1 MNRFFYLKKI
11 KNNSEFIGMDNFF
24 KEIEYDKKSKKEKN
38 FSPFKNQMDLFY
50 ICLLIGIKFKE
61 KLKIDSNNHVLGDMT
76 ANWTDTINLS
86 GAKDLVVALYVATT
100 IEETDKNYDNKK
112 KVQSI
117 LNHKLGKDP
126 IRSLSEE
133 GMDEIHEYSF
143 GGYLKLL
150 KLFKNK
156 SPENLSDFFDK
167 IASSLL
173 K

>member
-1 MNRFFYLKKI
+1 
-11 KNNSEFIGMDNFF
+11 
-24 KEIEYDKKSKKEKN
+24 
-38 FSPFKNQMDLFY
+38 MDLFY

-61 KLKIDSNNHVLGDMT
+61 KLKIDSNNHVLGDMV

-117 LNHKLGKDP
+117 LNHRLGKDP

-133 GMDEIHEYSF
+133 GMNEIHEYSF

-150 KLFKNK
+150 KLFKTSVKQKNISTFGETMNCSNPLNNQLFQLAK
-156 SPENLSDFFDK
+156 NNFC
-167 IASSLL
+167 A
-173 K
+173 